1 MRLSSQI
8 SNFANM
14 KIGEL
19 AAHFVLEL
27 APLYDSNEART
38 LFGIAAEKVLA
49 LSSGKLIM
57 QKDLDISFIELQKLL
72 SILNDL
78 QIGKPIQH
86 ILAEAHFYGLVFNVN
101 ENVLIPRPETEE
113 LVDWIISVCRKQF
126 SANSSALSEKLSIL
140 DIGTGSGCIPIT
152 LKKHL
157 PNAAVS
163 TLDISPD
170 AIAVAKQNAGEIGV
184 EINFIEADMLRF
196 TSEEKFEVIVSNPP
210 YIRDLE
216 KADMHDNVLMHEP
229 HLALF
234 VSDDN
239 PLLFYKTIAD
249 FATTNLTPNGQLF
262 FEINEYLGKETVA
275 MLADKGFSNVELRKD
290 ICGKDR
296 MVRAE
301 R

>member
-1 MRLSSQI
+1 
-8 SNFANM
+8 M

-19 AAHFVLEL
+19 AAQYILEL
-27 APLYDSNEART
+27 GPLYDGNEAKT
-38 LFGIAAEKVLA
+38 LFNMAAEKVLA
-49 LSSGKLIM
+49 ISSGKLIM
-57 QKDLDISFIELQKLL
+57 QKDLDISFIDLQKLL

-113 LVDWIISVCRKQF
+113 LVDWIISVCHKQF
-126 SANSSALSEKLSIL
+126 SADSSALPEKLSIL

-163 TLDISPD
+163 TLDISAE
-170 AIAVAKQNAGEIGV
+170 AIAVAKQNASQIGT
-184 EINFIEADMLRF
+184 EINFIEADILTF
-196 TSEEKFEVIVSNPP
+196 TSEEKFDVIVSNPP

-216 KADMHDNVLMHEP
+216 KADMHHNVLMHEP

-234 VSDDN
+234 VSDQN
-239 PLLFYKTIAD
+239 PLLFYSAIAD
-249 FATTNLTPNGQLF
+249 FAKTNLKPKGQLY
-262 FEINEYLGKETVA
+262 FEINEYLGKETIE
-275 MLADKGFSNVELRKD
+275 MLTDKGFVNIELRQD
-290 ICGKDR
+290 MQVKDR

-301 R
+301 IR

>member
-1 MRLSSQI
+1 
-8 SNFANM
+8 M

>member
-1 MRLSSQI
+1 
-8 SNFANM
+8 M

-57 QKDLDISFIELQKLL
+57 QKDLDISFIDLQKLL

-184 EINFIEADMLRF
+184 EINFVEADMLRF